1 MFNTGKIFIF
11 KLVLVLVR
19 KLFVRLEV
27 LDERY

>member
-1 MFNTGKIFIF
+1 MFNMGKIFIF
-11 KLVLVLVR
+11 KLVFVLVR